1 MLSRSADLCVV
12 GAGPRG
18 ISVVERMCANAPV
31 LGAPGDRVTIHLV
44 DSRHGGG
51 GQVWRTDQPAE
62 LLMNTVASQVSMFM
76 DDSVEGEGPV
86 VNGPSLHEWA
96 RALDGARQPG
106 RYPEQVL
113 AEAATLGPDSYAS
126 RSLYG
131 HYVDWALARVRAG
144 LPDSVE
150 VVLHRAVA
158 VALDDDGD
166 GTQTLRLDDGTSLSG
181 LTAVVLAQGHVGMEL
196 TPDEKD
202 LSVFAHE
209 HGLGYFPPGNP
220 ADTPEDSI
228 RPGESVALRGLGLN
242 FFDHMAM
249 LTAGRGGRFERVGG
263 RLVYRPSGAE
273 PVLYAG
279 SRRGVPYHAR
289 GENQKGPAVRHQP
302 VFLTPQAVRALQ
314 AESAAGRRL
323 RFRRDI
329 WPIVSREVRLVY
341 YRTLLAERDG
351 AAAADAFAGVFT
363 VLSAGEGDEAECA
376 LLDRYDVARQLRW
389 DWDRVIRPYGTRTFS
404 GPDDY
409 RAWLLGYL
417 RSDLREAARGN
428 VRGPLKAALDVLRD
442 LRNEIRLIVDHGGIT
457 GSSYRSDLQ
466 EWYTPLN
473 AFLSIGPPASRIEE
487 MIALVE
493 AGVLTL
499 LGPGFRV
506 LPDASGKCF
515 QVEST
520 AVPGPAVQVTSLVEA
535 RLPEVDIRRTTDPL
549 LRHLLGTGQCSAY
562 GLADESGPE
571 YRTGG
576 LAVTRRPYHVVDAE
590 GRAHPRRFAFG
601 VPTET
606 VHWVTAAGIRPGV
619 NSVILSDADIIA
631 RAALRAAPEPARD
644 AVPAGSQ

>member
-1 MLSRSADLCVV
+1 MLSRSAELCVI

-31 LGAPGDRVTIHLV
+31 LGSPGDRVTIHLV
-44 DSRHGGG
+44 DARHSGG
-51 GQVWRTDQPAE
+51 GQVWRTDQPSE

-96 RALDGARQPG
+96 QALGGTDRPG
-106 RYPEQVL
+106 RYPAQVL
-113 AEAATLGPDSYAS
+113 AEAGLLGPDSYAS

-131 HYVDWALARVRAG
+131 HYVDWALARVSAG
-144 LPDSVE
+144 LPDTIE
-150 VVLHRAVA
+150 LILHRAVA
-158 VALDDDGD
+158 LALDDADD
-166 GTQTLRLDDGTSLSG
+166 GTQTLRLDDGTTLRG

-196 TPDEKD
+196 TPDEQA
-202 LSVFAHE
+202 LSVFARE
-209 HGLGYFPPGNP
+209 HDLGYFPPGNP
-220 ADTPEDSI
+220 ADSPQDAI
-228 RPGESVALRGLGLN
+228 KPGEPVALRGLGLN

-273 PVLYAG
+273 PVMYAG

-289 GENQKGPAVRHQP
+289 GENQKGPTVRHEP
-302 VFLTPQAVRALQ
+302 VFLTPEAVRALQ
-314 AESAAGRRL
+314 AESEAGRRL

-341 YRTLLAERDG
+341 YRTLLTARDG
-351 AAAADAFAGVFT
+351 IESAESFARVFT
-363 VLSAGEGDEAECA
+363 VLAAGDGAEAERA
-376 LLDRYDVARQLRW
+376 LLDRFRVARQLRW
-389 DWDRVIRPYGTRTFS
+389 DWDRVIRPYGARTFENQ
-404 GPDDY
+404 DDY
-409 RAWLLGYL
+409 RAWLLEYL
-417 RSDLREAARGN
+417 RSDLHEAARGN

-506 LPDASGKCF
+506 LPDSSGKCF
-515 QVEST
+515 QVESDT
-520 AVPGPAVQVTSLVEA
+520 VPGPAVQVTSLVEA

-549 LRHLLGTGQCSAY
+549 LRHLLASGQCSGY
-562 GLADESGPE
+562 GMPDESGTE

-576 LAVTRRPYHVVDAE
+576 LAVTRRPYRVVDAA

-619 NSVILSDADIIA
+619 NSVILSDADVIA
-631 RAALRAAPEPARD
+631 RAALRAAPASAGD
-644 AVPAGSQ
+644 GVPAQ